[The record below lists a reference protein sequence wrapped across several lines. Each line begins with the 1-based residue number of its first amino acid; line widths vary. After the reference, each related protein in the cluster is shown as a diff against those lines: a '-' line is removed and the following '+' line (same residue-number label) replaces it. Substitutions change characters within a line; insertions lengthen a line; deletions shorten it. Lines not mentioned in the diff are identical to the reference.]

1 MDSNIKIRDLVA
13 NYANSLWKKLQNEQV
28 VNNQE
33 QEDRLTE
40 DTWITGKKLEDL
52 LQTNNEQNYKK
63 RYVFDDLMQYLTTPA
78 NDVCALYGLRRTG
91 KSVLMRQAIWELM
104 NEKGISSE
112 AIAYITFNRN
122 TEYTDNVLIND
133 ITKMNEKVKYF
144 FIDEISYIDMDIENN
159 SLNALADK
167 FTVYGKKIVIA
178 GTFSYAIR
186 LLSKDVLFGRLYRIN
201 TTYFS
206 FKEAN
211 ELTGIS
217 LEEFMERGGILI
229 GREELQLSPD
239 EYMETAVIDNIVNS
253 LVRSERLYDIGYLDA
268 EIDKLIDENN
278 NRKLKFELANLIK
291 LVIDQ
296 YMKRLLYK
304 ELVKD
309 LRRNDSYRYSDI
321 GNLKDIMNK
330 RSIREH
336 NTDSSVIVI
345 PNDKKDTRYYDFIQK
360 EFGSIDNERVSRE
373 VYDKLTSILK
383 EIGLIED
390 IQLQGETKFC
400 FVTPYLRF
408 GLCEKLMKK
417 LEEGYSKEFERY
429 GTAIAGEALK
439 GHMQEAVIYLEL
451 KHSESYYDFDMYKG
465 TKEVDLIIKDNNTM
479 EMDLYE
485 IKHSSQIVPEQAKN
499 LIDREFIQEAENVV
513 GYKARKLCVIYNGDN
528 AEIEIKPAEL
538 FEQLR
543 NAAIQNNQMDLEKKY
558 DKLMKEAQAQKW
570 KVVTINYLNAEE
582 FLLNI

>member
-1 MDSNIKIRDLVA
+1 MDKNTEVMKEILHSNYVYQLAKKFLGKDNKKENI
-13 NYANSLWKKLQNEQV
+13 YNSEIWY
-28 VNNQE
+28 
-33 QEDRLTE
+33 
-40 DTWITGKKLEDL
+40 TGKKLEDL
-52 LQTNNEQNYKK
+52 LQANNEQNYKK
-63 RYVFDDLMQYLTTPA
+63 RYVFDELMKYLTTPA

-91 KSVLMRQAIWELM
+91 KSVLMRQAIWELI

-122 TEYTDNVLIND
+122 TKCTDDVLINN

-178 GTFSYAIR
+178 GTFSYAIK
-186 LLSKDVLFGRLYRIN
+186 LLSKDVLFERLYPIN

-217 LEEFMERGGILI
+217 LERFMERGGILT

-253 LVRSERLYDIGYLDA
+253 LVRSEKLYDIGYLDDK
-268 EIDKLIDENN
+268 IDKLIDTNN
-278 NRKLKFELANLIK
+278 GRKLKLELANLIK

-296 YMKRLLYK
+296 YLKRLLYK

-309 LRRNDSYRYSDI
+309 LRKNESYKYSDI

-336 NTDSSVIVI
+336 NIDNSVIVI
-345 PNDKKDTRYYDFIQK
+345 PNNKKDTKYYDFIQK
-360 EFGSIDNERVSRE
+360 EFGSIDNERVSPE
-373 VYDKLTSILK
+373 IYDKLTNILK

-408 GLCEKLMKK
+408 GLCEKLMNK

-429 GTAIAGEALK
+429 GTGIAGEALK
-439 GHMQEAVIYLEL
+439 GHMQEVVIYLEL

-499 LIDREFIQEAENVV
+499 LIDREFIQEVENVM
-513 GYKARKLCVIYNGDN
+513 GYTARKLYVIYNGDN
-528 AEIEIKPAEL
+528 AVIEIKPDEL
-538 FEQLR
+538 FEKLR
-543 NAAIQNNQMDLEKKY
+543 DDAIQNNQMELEKKY
-558 DKLMKEAQAQKW
+558 DTLMKKAQAQKW
-570 KVVTINYLNAEE
+570 KNVTINYLNAEK